1 MPLVASNKAK
11 VKVSRGKISFNA
23 TYKPDLDPPYNP
35 FSSSEEEEEEQERRG
50 SRARGRNVAGQER
63 RRAQLVTSHTM
74 LLEIC
79 NREYVI
85 YEK

>member
-35 FSSSEEEEEEQERRG
+35 FSSSEEEEQEERRG
-50 SRARGRNVAGQER
+50 SRARGRNIAGKER
-63 RRAQLVTSHTM
+63 RRAQLVTCHNMLFKICNIM
-74 LLEIC
+74 LLT
-79 NREYVI
+79 YD
-85 YEK
+85 K